1 MPGILP
7 YIPRPPK
14 GVQNVV
20 YEATD
25 FNLALLEIMQNTF

>member
-7 YIPRPPK
+7 FIPGPPK

-25 FNLALLEIMQNTF
+25 FVYGE

>member
-7 YIPRPPK
+7 FTPGPPE

-20 YEATD
+20 NEAKISRTE
-25 FNLALLEIMQNTF
+25 NSIEL

>member
-7 YIPRPPK
+7 FIPGLPK

-25 FNLALLEIMQNTF
+25 FAYGE

>member
-7 YIPRPPK
+7 FIPGPPK

-20 YEATD
+20 NEATD
-25 FNLALLEIMQNTF
+25 FAYGE